1 MIIVNEEEKEM
12 RIQTSTIIRTIVL
25 AITLINNCLTMAGCN
40 PMPFSEDELYEFLSN
55 IATIAASI
63 WAWWENNSFTKEAI
77 EADKVLE
84 ELKTQN
90 KNTESESE
98 EGVG

>member
-1 MIIVNEEEKEM
+1 MNVKA
-12 RIQTSTIIRTIVL
+12 STIIRTIVL
-25 AITLINNCLTMAGCN
+25 AVVLVNNILTMNGLN
-40 PMPFSEDELYEFLSN
+40 PLPFSVDVLYEIVSG